1 MKSLKFTKAAFSS
14 YSKNFTGTK
23 AKSST
28 LTSLSDKNEVAQ
40 AIHAKKIANIFMLF
54 NINPLYKIKN
64 K

>member
-28 LTSLSDKNEVAQ
+28 LMSLSDKNEVAQ
-40 AIHAKKIANIFMLF
+40 AIHTKNNFKYF
-54 NINPLYKIKN
+54 NAF
-64 K
+64 